1 MAATKPRQ
9 GSLPGTNIPELE
21 KVAESYYT
29 AVEERIAAGE
39 VEKEAKAAL
48 TSTID
53 ALQKSKKIPTPK
65 ADGKKVAVYR
75 YTGDKEDG
83 SVTPR
88 IVYDATKQTR
98 TINVRNEKDDD
109 GEEEE
114 VEE

>member
-9 GSLPGTNIPELE
+9 GSLPGTNIPALE
-21 KVAESYYT
+21 KVAEAYYS
-29 AVEERIAAGE
+29 AVADRVEAGE

-48 TSTID
+48 MAKVD
-53 ALQKSKKIPTPK
+53 ELQKAKKIPTPK

-88 IVYDATKQTR
+88 VVFDSTKQTR
-98 TINVRNEKDDD
+98 TINVRNESDDD
-109 GEEEE
+109 EGGEE
-114 VEE
+114 